1 MLDLLV
7 FYIWFETD
15 MHVYWILGGTTIA
28 AGLHVKS
35 ETTTTNYN
43 TVLEPNFYM
52 PIPIKLIFPWCLVI
66 GDYGGLL
73 ILISAI
79 GHLCIISRNKSDEN
93 GQIYQIHKGTNQ
105 GIISL
110 HPYTTN
116 APPGYHASIGLKIP
130 LVDSTEK
137 KETA

>member
-7 FYIWFETD
+7 YYIWFETD
-15 MHVYWILGGTTIA
+15 MHVYWLLGGTSIA

-35 ETTTTNYN
+35 ATTTNYN
-43 TVLEPNFYM
+43 TVLEPNFYI
-52 PIPIKLIFPWCLVI
+52 PIPIKLIFPWGLVL

-79 GHLCIISRNKSDEN
+79 GHLCVMSRNKSDEN

-105 GIISL
+105 GFVSV
-110 HPYTTN
+110 HPYTTI

-130 LVDSTEK
+130 LVDSTENE
-137 KETA
+137 ETA